1 VNEIMAS
8 TYLSRL
14 SAQGA
19 LDLESSLFEDESAS
33 TAFVVEVPLEKF
45 QAKVVAGIK
54 TR

>member
-19 LDLESSLFEDESAS
+19 LELESSLFDGESAS
-33 TAFVVEVPLEKF
+33 IAFVVEVPLEKF